1 MRKFKFLQRESTF
14 NQGVIDWNRG
24 AFRLWL
30 VITVVWGG
38 YFAWSCYSTYV
49 DRQYACKESLEWSGK
64 IDKCIE
70 KLDKAK
76 TQAEKERLTESLDN
90 AQKGFALCSDMSN
103 AADEQLQNAYIW
115 GPSIPLGLP
124 VIWFLG
130 RWVLLG
136 FMPRSRADRRSAG
149 TQEQV

>member
-30 VITVVWGG
+30 IITLVWGG
-38 YFAWSCYSTYV
+38 YFAWSGYKAYR
-49 DRQYACKESLEWSGK
+49 DRQDAYQEALEWSGR
-64 IDKCIE
+64 IDKCVE
-70 KLDKAK
+70 KLDKVK
-76 TQAEKERLTESLDN
+76 TQAEKERLSESFDN
-90 AQKGFALCSDMSN
+90 DQHAFALCMDWSN
-103 AADEQLQNAYIW
+103 AAAGQLQIAYTW
-115 GPSIPLGLP
+115 GPAIPLGLP

-130 RWVLLG
+130 GWVLRGLR
-136 FMPRSRADRRSAG
+136 PRSPANRRSSG